1 MKRLVLVG
9 GGHAHVHVLKVIG
22 DALDSG
28 VSVTLITPVDRPLY
42 SGMLPGYV
50 AGHYGLAEC
59 GIDLIALANR
69 TRAIVVRSSASLVN
83 PSMREV
89 ICANG
94 EVVPY
99 DVLSLDVGSRAFT
112 GNVQGVAEHAV
123 VVRPIE
129 RFVEGWERVL
139 ARVRSGGV
147 DSVSVV
153 GGGAAGVELAFAFH
167 YRFNKEVGGDAPH
180 VRILTDARTAM
191 HEHSATVRRRLAR
204 LARERNI
211 GIHAGSPVVEVA
223 PEFVRLRDNITFAT
237 DATFWVAG
245 AAAHGFIRDSGFHT
259 DASDFLAVDDFMQS
273 LSHPDV
279 FGVGDCATNLE
290 NPRPKAGVFAVRA
303 GPALAANL
311 FAVLRGGPLQR
322 HVTPRRFL
330 ALISCGNRY
339 AVGAYGALS
348 FEGHWVWRWKD
359 RIDRGFL
366 ARYAPEALAGTR

>member
-9 GGHAHVHVLKVIG
+9 GGHAHVHVLKAIG
-22 DALDSG
+22 DALDPG
-28 VSVTLITPVDRPLY
+28 VSVTLVTPVDRPLY

-50 AGHYGLAEC
+50 AGHYGLDEC
-59 GIDLIALANR
+59 GIDLMALAQ
-69 TRAIVVRSSASLVN
+69 RARALVVRSSASLVN

-99 DVLSLDVGSRAFT
+99 DVLTLDVGSRAFT

-123 VVRPIE
+123 AVRPLE

-139 ARVRSGGV
+139 ARVRAGGAGA
-147 DSVSVV
+147 VSVV
-153 GGGAAGVELAFAFH
+153 GGGAAGIELAFAMD
-167 YRFNKEVGGDAPH
+167 YRFQQGARRRRPARARPHRRGHRDAGRTRR
-180 VRILTDARTAM
+180 VRG
-191 HEHSATVRRRLAR
+191 RLAR

-211 GIHAGSPVVEVA
+211 GIHPGCHVTEVA
-223 PEFVRLRDNITFAT
+223 PEFVRLKDNIEFAT

-245 AAAHGFIRDSGFHT
+245 AAAHEFIRDSGFRT
-259 DASDFLAVDDFMQS
+259 DERGFLAVNDFMQS
-273 LSHPDV
+273 VSHPEV
-279 FGVGDCATNLE
+279 FGAGDCATNLE

-311 FAVLRGGPLQR
+311 LAALRGGPLQR

-339 AVGAYGALS
+339 AVGTCGPLS
-348 FEGHWVWRWKD
+348 FEGDWVWRWKD
-359 RIDRGFL
+359 RIDRRFL
-366 ARYAPEALAGTR
+366 ARYAPEALAPSR